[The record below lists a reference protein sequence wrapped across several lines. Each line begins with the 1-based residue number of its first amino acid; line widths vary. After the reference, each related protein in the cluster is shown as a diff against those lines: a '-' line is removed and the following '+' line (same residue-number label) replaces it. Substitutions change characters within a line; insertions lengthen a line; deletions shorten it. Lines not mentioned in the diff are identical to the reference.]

1 MEGLTISKIGFDL
14 INHEDNFDLGYDVIE
29 EISMKCKF
37 SNCSHTNEQHC
48 AVKTAISDGIITE
61 DIINSYYRDK
71 NEFQYVCNQ
80 KNKTKAIDYMKQLKL
95 FRKD

>member
-14 INHEDNFDLGYDVIE
+14 INHEDNFDHGYGDIE
-29 EISMKCKF
+29 EISMRCKF
-37 SNCSHTNEQHC
+37 SNCSHTNEPQC
-48 AVKTAISDGIITE
+48 AIKKAISDGILTE
-61 DIINSYYRDK
+61 DVMNSYYRDT
-71 NEFQYVCNQ
+71 NEFEYVSNQ